1 MYVDGDL
8 TRKPT
13 HIGSM
18 TDYEN
23 LFGIAG
29 PETGIKVSITT
40 DVGGFRKVSATLA
53 EADRSRHLMWYA
65 VRMYFDNGGG
75 RCYVCSVANYAD
87 LDVDALKD
95 GLAAVG
101 KEDEPTLIVF
111 PEAQYLSISDC
122 KALYDQALRQC
133 ASLQNRFLI
142 MDVHGGDVS
151 LNDSASSILQ
161 AVQNFRDSGTPSDN
175 LMYGAA
181 YAPNIETTMPF
192 PYATE
197 RTAVTVDGTTS
208 SLDAW
213 QASDDNA
220 YHLAIA
226 AIGELRCKLPP
237 SGAMAGIYVATDN
250 ARGVWSAPANACVAN
265 AIKPT
270 IAIDDAAQGRLDMDS
285 TGGKSVNAIRMFTG
299 LGILVWGARTLAGND
314 NDWRYVNARRL
325 CIFVHESISQ
335 AIGHYVLQPN
345 DAATWAS
352 VESMIEAFLTS
363 LWQMG
368 GLIGA
373 KAQDAFSVQVGLGSA
388 MAAIDVRE
396 SRMTVTV
403 RLCAVKPAEFIE
415 MYFIQAMA
423 AP

>member
-1 MYVDGDL
+1 MAPNVHEEMISALPSSFDAAATAVPTFIGYTGKATMYVDGDL

-23 LFGIAG
+23 LFGIAE

-40 DVGGFRKVSATLA
+40 DTGEVSATLA

-65 VRMYFDNGGG
+65 VRMYFDNGGE

-101 KEDEPTLIVF
+101 KENEPTLIVF

-122 KALYDQALRQC
+122 KALYDHALQQC
-133 ASLQNRFLI
+133 ASLQDRFLI

-161 AVQNFRDSGTPSDN
+161 AVQNFRDSGTPSNN

-197 RTAVTVDGTTS
+197 RTAVTVDG
-208 SLDAW
+208 
-213 QASDDNA
+213 
-220 YHLAIA
+220 
-226 AIGELRCKLPP
+226 
-237 SGAMAGIYVATDN
+237 GA
-250 ARGVWSAPANACVAN
+250 P
-265 AIKPT
+265 
-270 IAIDDAAQGRLDMDS
+270 L
-285 TGGKSVNAIRMFTG
+285 
-299 LGILVWGARTLAGND
+299 
-314 NDWRYVNARRL
+314 
-325 CIFVHESISQ
+325 
-335 AIGHYVLQPN
+335 
-345 DAATWAS
+345 
-352 VESMIEAFLTS
+352 
-363 LWQMG
+363 
-368 GLIGA
+368 
-373 KAQDAFSVQVGLGSA
+373 
-388 MAAIDVRE
+388 
-396 SRMTVTV
+396 
-403 RLCAVKPAEFIE
+403 
-415 MYFIQAMA
+415 
-423 AP
+423 